1 MPQKHLGIDYNLKYL
16 KQMYAHFLEIREHST
31 RSKINSQNSQTGR
44 NHRSL
49 LYTNGYRTRST
60 ALLLEKYCC
69 TLVTEPNYFA
79 SCTI

>member
-49 LYTNGYRTRST
+49 LYTRST

-69 TLVTEPNYFA
+69 TLVTEQNYFA